1 LPSGTAGDSLPKGPL
16 DILVEGQPMQA
27 IVAKIAINAVRAPGG
42 ENELASILRKWF
54 GDLAGSP
61 GRGERVRFRR
71 DGSTIVMEPFCPEA
85 APGRKIVEIAG

>member
-1 LPSGTAGDSLPKGPL
+1 L

-27 IVAKIAINAVRAPGG
+27 IVAKIAINVVRAPGG

-54 GDLAGSP
+54 GNLAGSP

-71 DGSTIVMEPFCPEA
+71 DGSTIVMEPFGPT
-85 APGRKIVEIAG
+85 